1 MRKFLKLIFLF
12 GLIFFA
18 AGNVAFAVNIN
29 LNIREGNN
37 MIFSGPVTI
46 PTEITSVLDS
56 EGGIHELDP
65 ESVLAILLSAD
76 GVSED
81 FEVSEIT
88 YFSSFGSLYLK
99 CINSFCDDWQ
109 YVVDGNSPSSG
120 IDQETVSGGETVWLY
135 FGPTSKIEFSADNVT
150 TNESLTVSTQKYDY
164 KNNAWVTR
172 DGVIVG
178 LTQPDPENPFSPL
191 EIMTGVV
198 DVNGQTVFSNIPA
211 GSYDVGIKED
221 FYFPTKSLTVTDVP
235 VPPPE
240 SSSSGGS
247 GGRRKS
253 STSGNV
259 LGAETKIKFDLEKA
273 FEFLI
278 AQQQENGS
286 FGENL
291 FTDWA
296 ASALDTG
303 NHQEQ
308 TIKLIKYLGESK
320 MENPRLTDY
329 ERRAMA
335 LMSLGLN
342 PYNTLGEN
350 YIEKIA
356 NSFDGAQ
363 FGENNEDN
371 DDIFALIV
379 LSNAGYGKD
388 EIMMEKSVTFVLKRQ
403 KENGSWDESVD
414 MTGAALVA
422 LAQIEQ
428 TEIVKNALN
437 RAKDFLKETQKKNG
451 GWGDSASSTAWAL
464 EGIGA
469 LGEKPEDWEKNENTP
484 LDFLATIQDTD
495 GGIKNENLNSRIWET
510 AYVVSTLSGKTWNEV
525 LQKFEKRE
533 IPKTIQKPK

>member
-1 MRKFLKLIFLF
+1 M
-12 GLIFFA
+12 
-18 AGNVAFAVNIN
+18 
-29 LNIREGNN
+29 
-37 MIFSGPVTI
+37 
-46 PTEITSVLDS
+46 D
-56 EGGIHELDP
+56 
-65 ESVLAILLSAD
+65 AD
-76 GVSED
+76 GQA
-81 FEVSEIT
+81 
-88 YFSSFGSLYLK
+88 SFT
-99 CINSFCDDWQ
+99 D
-109 YVVDGNSPSSG
+109 
-120 IDQETVSGGETVWLY
+120 
-135 FGPTSKIEFSADNVT
+135 
-150 TNESLTVSTQKYDY
+150 
-164 KNNAWVTR
+164 
-172 DGVIVG
+172 
-178 LTQPDPENPFSPL
+178 
-191 EIMTGVV
+191 
-198 DVNGQTVFSNIPA
+198 IPV
-211 GSYDVGIKED
+211 GSYNVGIKED

-296 ASALDTG
+296 ALALATG

-363 FGENNEDN
+363 FGEVNLDN

-379 LSNAGYGKD
+379 LFNAGYGPGD
-388 EIMMEKSVTFVLKRQ
+388 EMIKKSVEFVLGRQ
-403 KENGSWDESVD
+403 RENGSWDESID

-422 LAQIEQ
+422 LAQAEAN
-428 TEIVKNALN
+428 EILQNAITK
-437 RAKDFLKETQKKNG
+437 AKIFLQETQSKRNDG
-451 GWGDSASSTAWAL
+451 SWADSVSSTAWAL
-464 EGIGA
+464 EGIMA
-469 LGEKPEDWEKNENTP
+469 LGEKQEDWARSDNTP
-484 LDFLATIQDTD
+484 VDYLATMQDTD

-533 IPKTIQKPK
+533 IPKTIPKPKTPQKTKKIEPKIEKEISATVIEEVPEPPKGWFKKLLENIFGF